1 MVATAHFLR
10 ARLAENEGD
19 LDRVRSDTSTA
30 LDGFS
35 ELDDRWG
42 MASTLPLTASL
53 RLYDGDLDGALAELT
68 RARDLSAEFGRL
80 DFDDALFISIQI
92 ADVHARRGDMT
103 AARAAISDA
112 RRVVDNIR
120 RPEWVAVVEALTSG
134 FERIAGDL
142 PAARR
147 AQQTADQV
155 ASEML
160 AGFFANGHG
169 GAIVHGAGAMLDLAE
184 GDLTGAATRLATAHE
199 AAMESHD
206 LPLLA
211 LIGVGV
217 ASLACAD
224 GAFEDAATMLGAAAR
239 LRGADDPTGSDIIA
253 VTTLARQALGPER
266 FEKAYAAGRSLD
278 RPAAQVR
285 IDPAYLKQPAD
296 QTRRR

>member
-1 MVATAHFLR
+1 
-10 ARLAENEGD
+10 
-19 LDRVRSDTSTA
+19 
-30 LDGFS
+30 
-35 ELDDRWG
+35 
-42 MASTLPLTASL
+42 
-53 RLYDGDLDGALAELT
+53 
-68 RARDLSAEFGRL
+68 
-80 DFDDALFISIQI
+80 
-92 ADVHARRGDMT
+92 
-103 AARAAISDA
+103 
-112 RRVVDNIR
+112 
-120 RPEWVAVVEALTSG
+120 
-134 FERIAGDL
+134 
-142 PAARR
+142 
-147 AQQTADQV
+147 
-155 ASEML
+155 ML

-184 GDLTGAATRLATAHE
+184 GDLTGAVTRLATAHQ

-217 ASLACAD
+217 ASLACAE

-278 RPAAQVR
+278 RPAAQAR